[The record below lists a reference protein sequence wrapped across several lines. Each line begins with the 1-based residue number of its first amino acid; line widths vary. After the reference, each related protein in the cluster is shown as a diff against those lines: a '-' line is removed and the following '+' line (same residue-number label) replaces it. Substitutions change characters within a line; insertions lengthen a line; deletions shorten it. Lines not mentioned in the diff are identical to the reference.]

1 MALLPFRLEH
11 FALDYRSTKSEVL
24 AMVTVS
30 VGVLWNVTSC
40 ILVKFYGLSGE
51 GEPFAQFTFPE
62 FRSLCTRSLD
72 SFTVFSNTLPCYEP
86 QPLWRHDARDPT
98 LLISTTVSP
107 LLPYPYNL
115 RLSLSFSGLTVP
127 NYYANRRQGG
137 PG

>member
-72 SFTVFSNTLPCYEP
+72 FLPSFLTRYSVISPSLCGVTTQETHRFYSLP
-86 QPLWRHDARDPT
+86 LF
-98 LLISTTVSP
+98 
-107 LLPYPYNL
+107 
-115 RLSLSFSGLTVP
+115 RLSYRILIV
-127 NYYANRRQGG
+127 YD
-137 PG
+137 